1 MSDNE
6 RAQLEEDERARIA
19 ERDKAHRAQVI
30 LNDDLVKDALQTI
43 RDDAWRMFNDAKPND
58 VDALQL
64 ARLKYLVA
72 EDFANEL
79 IQHVTTG
86 NMAVEQLSWIQKQLK
101 RLRDRA
107 A

>member
-6 RAQLEEDERARIA
+6 RAQLEQDERARIA
-19 ERDKAHRAQVI
+19 ERDRAHRANVI
-30 LNDDLVKDALQTI
+30 LKDDLVRDALQAI
-43 RDDAWRMFNDAKPND
+43 RDEAWRMFNEAKPND
-58 VDALQL
+58 ADALQL

-79 IQHVTTG
+79 IRHVTTG
-86 NMAVEQLSWIQKQLK
+86 EMAVQQLTWIQKQLA
-101 RLRDRA
+101 RLRKA

>member
-6 RAQLEEDERARIA
+6 RAALEQDERARIA
-19 ERDKAHRAQVI
+19 ERERAHRANVI
-30 LNDDLVKDALQTI
+30 LKDDLVKDALKAI
-43 RDDAWRMFNDAKPND
+43 RDDAWRLFNDAKPND

-79 IQHVTTG
+79 IRHVTTG
-86 NMAVEQLSWIQKQLK
+86 ELAVQQLTWIQKQLA
-101 RLRDRA
+101 RLKRA